1 MSHFM
6 CTHAWL
12 AATEQRLRVLDRRSV
27 LLGALASLVAPRLA
41 RSRPRHWLTP
51 DRLTDFALPELQ
63 SMALNGADKVTF
75 VRGGPANGPLILYFH
90 GWGDDYHM
98 VMPLESGLAEA
109 GFSILLPH
117 RPGYVGSALSGTR
130 GNASVSWEGPVGTAD
145 LTAQLLDQLYGT
157 DKWNV
162 AVVSMSGGTPAALA
176 FASRY
181 RAQTRA
187 LVLQAGVTHAFS
199 DAKYVPEA
207 LRGEY
212 TTAFESFGWTG
223 DQVSQIIFALLVKL
237 RDSLMTDEEV
247 VHALTGERFPDA
259 KQDVAFGAVLERVL
273 RDDPGNRD
281 GEWSDVR
288 QTFFSTSPYC
298 NWDDIRAPTLIIHD
312 AKDPFVPFLHAQEA
326 KARLP
331 HAILRTFSLAGHII
345 WLGREAR
352 LMHETRL
359 AFLKRH
365 S

>member
-1 MSHFM
+1 
-6 CTHAWL
+6 
-12 AATEQRLRVLDRRSV
+12 LRVLDRRSV

-41 RSRPRHWLTP
+41 RSGQRHWLTP
-51 DRLTDFALPELQ
+51 DRLTKFALPELQ
-63 SMALNGADKVTF
+63 SIALSGADKVTF
-75 VRGGPANGPLILYFH
+75 VRGGPASAPLILYFH

-109 GFSILLPH
+109 GFRILLPH

-130 GNASVSWEGPVGTAD
+130 GNESVSWEGPVGTAD

-181 RAQTRA
+181 PAQTRA

-237 RDSLMTDEEV
+237 RDSFMTDEEV
-247 VHALTGERFPDA
+247 VHALTGERYSDA
-259 KQDVAFGAVLERVL
+259 KQDMAFGAVLERVL
-273 RDDPGNRD
+273 RDDPGNRE

-312 AKDPFVPFLHAQEA
+312 EKDPFVPFLHAQEA

-345 WLGREAR
+345 WLGREAHV
-352 LMHETRL
+352 MHETRL

>member
-1 MSHFM
+1 MHGS
-6 CTHAWL
+6 L
-12 AATEQRLRVLDRRSV
+12 QREQRLRVLDRRSV
-27 LLGALASLVAPRLA
+27 LLGAPASLVAPRLA
-41 RSRPRHWLTP
+41 WSGQRHWLTP
-51 DRLTDFALPELQ
+51 DHLSKFPLPDLQ
-63 SMALNGADKVTF
+63 SMALSGADKVTF
-75 VRGGPANGPLILYFH
+75 ARGGPANAPLILYFH

-109 GFSILLPH
+109 GFHILLPH

-130 GNASVSWEGPVGTAD
+130 GHESVSWEGPIGTAD

-181 RAQTRA
+181 PLQTRA
-187 LVLQAGVTHAFS
+187 LVLQAGLTHAFS

-237 RDSLMTDEEV
+237 RDSFMTDEEV
-247 VHALTGERFPDA
+247 VHALTGERFSDA

-288 QTFFSTSPYC
+288 KTFFSTSPYC
-298 NWDDIRAPTLIIHD
+298 NWNDIRAPTLIIHD
-312 AKDPFVPFLHAQEA
+312 IKDPFVPFLHAQEV

-345 WLGREAR
+345 WLGREAH

>member
-1 MSHFM
+1 M
-6 CTHAWL
+6 
-12 AATEQRLRVLDRRSV
+12 RVLDRRSV
-27 LLGALASLVAPRLA
+27 LLGALASLFDPRLA
-41 RSRPRHWLTP
+41 RSAQRLWLTP
-51 DRLTDFALPELQ
+51 DHLTKFALPELQ
-63 SMALNGADKVTF
+63 SIRLSGADKVTF
-75 VRGGPANGPLILYFH
+75 VRGGPANAPLILYFH
-90 GWGDDYHM
+90 GWGNDYHM

-109 GFSILLPH
+109 GFRIVLPH

-130 GNASVSWEGPVGTAD
+130 GNESISWEGPVGTAD
-145 LTAQLLDQLYGT
+145 LTAQLLDQLYGP

-181 RAQTRA
+181 SAQTRA

-237 RDSLMTDEEV
+237 RDSFMTDEEV
-247 VHALTGERFPDA
+247 VHALTGERFSDA
-259 KQDVAFGAVLERVL
+259 QHDMACGAVLERVL

-288 QTFFSTSPYC
+288 KTFFSTSPYC
-298 NWDDIRAPTLIIHD
+298 NWENIRAPTLIIHD

-331 HAILRTFSLAGHII
+331 NAILRTFSLDGHVI

>member
-1 MSHFM
+1 MHGSLQ
-6 CTHAWL
+6 W
-12 AATEQRLRVLDRRSV
+12 EQGLRAHNRRSV

-41 RSRPRHWLTP
+41 WSGQRQWLTP
-51 DRLTDFALPELQ
+51 DHITRFTLPELQ
-63 SMALNGADKVTF
+63 SVTLSGAEKVTF
-75 VRGGPANGPLILYFH
+75 VRDGPANAPLILYFH

-109 GFSILLPH
+109 GFRIVLPH
-117 RPGYVGSALSGTR
+117 RPGYVVTALFGTR
-130 GNASVSWEGPVGTAD
+130 GNESVSWEGPVNTAD

-176 FASRY
+176 FASRCP
-181 RAQTRA
+181 AQTRA

-212 TTAFESFGWTG
+212 TTAFNSFGWTG

-237 RDSLMTDEEV
+237 RDSFMTDEEV
-247 VHALTGERFPDA
+247 ANALTGTRFSDA
-259 KQDVAFGAVLERVL
+259 KQDLAFGAVFERVL
-273 RDDPGNRD
+273 RDDPSNRD

-288 QTFFSTSPYC
+288 QAFFSTSPYC
-298 NWDDIRAPTLIIHD
+298 NWENIRAPTLILHD
-312 AKDPFVPFLHAQEA
+312 DKDPFVPFLHAQEA
-326 KARLP
+326 KAHLP

-345 WLGREAR
+345 WLGREAYP
-352 LMHETRL
+352 MHETRL

>member
-1 MSHFM
+1 MHGSLQ
-6 CTHAWL
+6 W
-12 AATEQRLRVLDRRSV
+12 EQGLRVLDRRSV
-27 LLGALASLVAPRLA
+27 LLGALASLIAPRLA
-41 RSRPRHWLTP
+41 RSGQRHWLTP
-51 DRLTDFALPELQ
+51 DHVTKFTLPELQ
-63 SMALNGADKVTF
+63 SIALSGAEKVTF
-75 VRGGPANGPLILYFH
+75 VRGGPVNAPLILYFH

-109 GFSILLPH
+109 GFHIVLPH
-117 RPGYVGSALSGTR
+117 RPGYVGTALSGTR
-130 GNASVSWEGPVGTAD
+130 GNESVSWEGPVGTAD

-157 DKWNV
+157 DKWHV

-181 RAQTRA
+181 SAQTRA

-212 TTAFESFGWTG
+212 TTAFKSFGWTG

-237 RDSLMTDEEV
+237 RDSFMTDEEV
-247 VHALTGERFPDA
+247 VNALTGKRFSDA
-259 KQDVAFGAVLERVL
+259 KQDLAFGAVLERVL

-298 NWDDIRAPTLIIHD
+298 NWENIRAPTLIIHD
-312 AKDPFVPFLHAQEA
+312 DKDPFVPFLHAQEA
-326 KARLP
+326 KTHLP

-345 WLGREAR
+345 WLGREAHQ
-352 LMHETRL
+352 MHETRL